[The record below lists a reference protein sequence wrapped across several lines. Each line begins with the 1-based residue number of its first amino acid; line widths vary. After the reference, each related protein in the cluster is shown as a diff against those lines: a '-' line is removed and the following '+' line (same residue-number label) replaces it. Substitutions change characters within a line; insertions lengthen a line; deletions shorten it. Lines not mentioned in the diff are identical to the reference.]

1 MILIAG
7 VLLETKYSD
16 QACALQT
23 CFNSQ
28 KKYFSI
34 AAFKNNTRLF
44 NHSKQ
49 EVLTIFVLVQSELKK
64 GVK

>member
-1 MILIAG
+1 MILIVGA
-7 VLLETKYSD
+7 LLEIKSGD

-34 AAFKNNTRLF
+34 AAFKNNTHLF
-44 NHSKQ
+44 NHSKP
-49 EVLTIFVLVQSELKK
+49 EVLIVNLVQSELKK